1 MGECELKRLFDVV
14 ISGLSIL
21 MLSPLLLLIILLL
34 RITGEGEVFFSQ
46 ERIGKGGSLFYL
58 HKFATMLKDSPNI
71 GSGTLTIQNDPRI
84 LPLGNFL
91 RKTKI
96 NELPQLFNI
105 LKGDMSIVGPRP
117 QSLRNFLAF
126 SEDVQKN
133 IKLISPGLTGLG
145 SIFFSDEEEMLT
157 SAVNHDEFYD
167 SVIMPYKG
175 LLETWYVNNAS
186 FIIDLKIV
194 YVTALKII
202 FPKLKPNLSNF
213 FAGMPDPPKELQ
225 KFQGS

>member
-1 MGECELKRLFDVV
+1 MQRLFDLV

-21 MLSPLLLLIILLL
+21 VLSPLLLPIILLL

-46 ERIGKGGSLFYL
+46 ERMGKGGSLFSL

-71 GSGTLTIQNDPRI
+71 GSGTLTVQNDPRI

-96 NELPQLFNI
+96 NELPQLFNVF
-105 LKGDMSIVGPRP
+105 KGDMSIVGPRP
-117 QSLRNFLAF
+117 QSARNFSAF

-133 IKLISPGLTGLG
+133 IMLVSPGLTGLG
-145 SIFFSDEEEMLT
+145 SIFFSDEEAMLT

-175 LLETWYVNNAS
+175 QLETWYVNHTT
-186 FIIDLKIV
+186 ILIDLKIV

-202 FPKLKPNLSNF
+202 FPKLRLNLSKF
-213 FAGMPDPPKELQ
+213 FDGMPNPPKELQ
-225 KFQGS
+225 KFQVS

>member
-1 MGECELKRLFDVV
+1 MQRLFDLV

-21 MLSPLLLLIILLL
+21 VLSPLLLPIILLL

-46 ERIGKGGSLFYL
+46 ERIGKGGSLFSL

-71 GSGTLTIQNDPRI
+71 GSGTLTVQNDPRI

-96 NELPQLFNI
+96 NELPQLFNVF
-105 LKGDMSIVGPRP
+105 KGDMSIVGPRP
-117 QSLRNFLAF
+117 QSSRNFSAF
-126 SEDVQKN
+126 SEGVQKN
-133 IKLISPGLTGLG
+133 IMLVSPGLTGLG
-145 SIFFSDEEEMLT
+145 SIFFSDEEAMLT
-157 SAVNHDEFYD
+157 SSVNNDEFYD

-175 LLETWYVNNAS
+175 QLETWYVNHTT
-186 FIIDLKIV
+186 ILIDLKIV

-202 FPKLKPNLSNF
+202 FPNLRLNLSKF
-213 FAGMPDPPKELQ
+213 FDGMPNPPKELQ
-225 KFQGS
+225 KFQVS

>member
-1 MGECELKRLFDVV
+1 MQRLFDLV

-21 MLSPLLLLIILLL
+21 VLSPLLLPIILLL

-46 ERIGKGGSLFYL
+46 DRMGKGGSLFSL

-71 GSGTLTIQNDPRI
+71 GSGTLTVQNDPRI

-96 NELPQLFNI
+96 NELPQLFNVF
-105 LKGDMSIVGPRP
+105 KGDMSIVGPRP
-117 QSLRNFLAF
+117 QSARNFSAF

-133 IKLISPGLTGLG
+133 IMLVSPGLTGLG
-145 SIFFSDEEEMLT
+145 SIFFSDEEAMLT
-157 SAVNHDEFYD
+157 SSVNNDEFYD

-175 LLETWYVNNAS
+175 QLETWCVNHTT
-186 FIIDLKIV
+186 ILIDLKIV

-202 FPKLKPNLSNF
+202 FPNLRLNLSKF
-213 FAGMPDPPKELQ
+213 FDGMPNPPKELQ
-225 KFQGS
+225 KFQVS

>member
-1 MGECELKRLFDVV
+1 MQRLFDLV
-14 ISGLSIL
+14 ISGLTIL
-21 MLSPLLLLIILLL
+21 VLSPLLLPIILLL

-46 ERIGKGGSLFYL
+46 DRMGKGGSLFSL

-71 GSGTLTIQNDPRI
+71 GSGTLTVQNDPRI

-96 NELPQLFNI
+96 NELPQLFNVF
-105 LKGDMSIVGPRP
+105 KGDMSIVGPRP
-117 QSLRNFLAF
+117 QSSRNFSAF

-133 IKLISPGLTGLG
+133 IMLVSPGLTGLG
-145 SIFFSDEEEMLT
+145 SIFFSDEEAMLT
-157 SAVNHDEFYD
+157 SSVNNDEFYD

-175 LLETWYVNNAS
+175 QLETWYVNHTT
-186 FIIDLKIV
+186 ILIDLKIV

-202 FPKLKPNLSNF
+202 FPKLRLNLSKF
-213 FAGMPDPPKELQ
+213 FDGMPNPPKELQ
-225 KFQGS
+225 KFQVS

>member
-1 MGECELKRLFDVV
+1 MQRLFDLV

-21 MLSPLLLLIILLL
+21 VLSPLLLPIILLL

-46 ERIGKGGSLFYL
+46 ERMGKGGSLFSL

-71 GSGTLTIQNDPRI
+71 GSGTLTVQNDPRI
-84 LPLGNFL
+84 LPLGKFL

-96 NELPQLFNI
+96 NELPQLFNVF
-105 LKGDMSIVGPRP
+105 KGDMSIVGPRP
-117 QSLRNFLAF
+117 QSSRNFSAF

-133 IKLISPGLTGLG
+133 IILVSPGLTGLG
-145 SIFFSDEEEMLT
+145 SIFFSNEEAMLT

-175 LLETWYVNNAS
+175 QLETWYVNHAT
-186 FIIDLKIV
+186 ILIDLKII

-202 FPKLKPNLSNF
+202 FPKLGLNLSKF
-213 FAGMPDPPKELQ
+213 FDGMPNPPKELQ
-225 KFQGS
+225 KFQVS

>member
-1 MGECELKRLFDVV
+1 MQRLFDLV

-21 MLSPLLLLIILLL
+21 VLSPLLLPIILLL

-46 ERIGKGGSLFYL
+46 DRMGKGGSLFSL

-71 GSGTLTIQNDPRI
+71 GSGTLTVQNDPRI

-96 NELPQLFNI
+96 NELPQLFNVF
-105 LKGDMSIVGPRP
+105 KGDMSIVGPRP
-117 QSLRNFLAF
+117 QSSRNFSAF

-133 IKLISPGLTGLG
+133 IMLVSPGLTGLG
-145 SIFFSDEEEMLT
+145 SIFFSDEEAMLT
-157 SAVNHDEFYD
+157 SSVNNDEFYD

-175 LLETWYVNNAS
+175 QLETWYVNHTT
-186 FIIDLKIV
+186 ILIDLKIV

-202 FPKLKPNLSNF
+202 FPKLRLNLSKF
-213 FAGMPDPPKELQ
+213 FDGMPNPPKELQ
-225 KFQGS
+225 KFQVS

>member
-1 MGECELKRLFDVV
+1 MQRLFDLV
-14 ISGLSIL
+14 ISGFSIL
-21 MLSPLLLLIILLL
+21 VLSPMLLPIILLL

-46 ERIGKGGSLFYL
+46 ERMGKGGSLFSL
-58 HKFATMLKDSPNI
+58 HKFATMLKDSPNM
-71 GSGTLTIQNDPRI
+71 GSGTLTLQDDPRI

-96 NELPQLFNI
+96 NELPQLLNVF
-105 LKGDMSIVGPRP
+105 KGDMSIVGPRP
-117 QSLRNFLAF
+117 QSSRNFSAF

-133 IKLISPGLTGLG
+133 IILVSPGLTGLG
-145 SIFFSDEEEMLT
+145 SIFFSNEEAMLT

-175 LLETWYVNNAS
+175 QLETWYVNHAT
-186 FIIDLKIV
+186 ILIDLKII

-202 FPKLKPNLSNF
+202 FPKLGLNLSKF
-213 FAGMPDPPKELQ
+213 FDGMPNPPKELQ
-225 KFQGS
+225 KFQVS

>member
-1 MGECELKRLFDVV
+1 MQRLFDLV

-21 MLSPLLLLIILLL
+21 VLSPLLLPIILLL

-46 ERIGKGGSLFYL
+46 ERMGKGGSLFSL

-71 GSGTLTIQNDPRI
+71 GSGTLTVQNDPRI

-96 NELPQLFNI
+96 NELPQLFNVF
-105 LKGDMSIVGPRP
+105 KGDMSIVGPRP
-117 QSLRNFLAF
+117 QSSRNFSAF

-133 IKLISPGLTGLG
+133 IILVSPGLTGLG
-145 SIFFSDEEEMLT
+145 SIFFSNEEAMLT

-167 SVIMPYKG
+167 AVIMPYKG
-175 LLETWYVNNAS
+175 QLETWYVDHAT
-186 FIIDLKIV
+186 ILIDLKII

-202 FPKLKPNLSNF
+202 FPKLGLNLSKF
-213 FAGMPDPPKELQ
+213 FDGMPNPPKELQ

>member
-1 MGECELKRLFDVV
+1 MQRLFNLV

-21 MLSPLLLLIILLL
+21 VLSPLLLPIILLL

-46 ERIGKGGSLFYL
+46 DRMGEGGSLFSL

-71 GSGTLTIQNDPRI
+71 GSGTLTVQNDPRI

-96 NELPQLFNI
+96 NELPQLFNVF
-105 LKGDMSIVGPRP
+105 KGDMSIVGPRP
-117 QSLRNFLAF
+117 QSSRNFSAF
-126 SEDVQKN
+126 SEGVQKN
-133 IKLISPGLTGLG
+133 IVLVSPGLTGLG
-145 SIFFSDEEEMLT
+145 SIFFSDEEAMLS

-175 LLETWYVNNAS
+175 QLETWYVNHAT
-186 FIIDLKIV
+186 ILIDLKII
-194 YVTALKII
+194 YLTALKII
-202 FPKLKPNLSNF
+202 FPKRRLNLSKF
-213 FAGMPDPPKELQ
+213 FDGMPNPPKELQ
-225 KFQGS
+225 KFQVS

>member
-1 MGECELKRLFDVV
+1 MRRLFDLV
-14 ISGLSIL
+14 ISGVSIL
-21 MLSPLLLLIILLL
+21 VLSPLLFSIILLL

-46 ERIGKGGSLFYL
+46 ERIGKGGSLFSL

-71 GSGTLTIQNDPRI
+71 GTGTLTVQNDPRI

-96 NELPQLFNI
+96 NELPQLFNV
-105 LKGDMSIVGPRP
+105 LKGDMTIVGPRP
-117 QSLRNFLAF
+117 QSARNFSAF
-126 SEDVQKN
+126 SEDAQKN
-133 IKLISPGLTGLG
+133 IMLVSPGLTGLG
-145 SIFFSDEEEMLT
+145 SIFFSDEESMLT

-175 LLETWYVNNAS
+175 QLETWYVNHVS
-186 FIIDLKIV
+186 ILIDLKVV
-194 YVTALKII
+194 YLTALKII
-202 FPKLKPNLSNF
+202 FPKRKRNLSNF
-213 FAGMPDPPKELQ
+213 FGGIPNPPKELQ

>member
-1 MGECELKRLFDVV
+1 MQRLFDLV

-21 MLSPLLLLIILLL
+21 VLSPLLLPIILLL

-46 ERIGKGGSLFYL
+46 ERMGKGGSLFSL

-71 GSGTLTIQNDPRI
+71 GSGTLTVQNDPRI

-96 NELPQLFNI
+96 NELPQLFNVF
-105 LKGDMSIVGPRP
+105 KGDMSIVGPRP
-117 QSLRNFLAF
+117 QSSRNFSAF

-133 IKLISPGLTGLG
+133 IILVSPGLTGLG
-145 SIFFSDEEEMLT
+145 SIFFSNEEAMLT

-175 LLETWYVNNAS
+175 QLETWYVNHAT
-186 FIIDLKIV
+186 ILIDLKII

-202 FPKLKPNLSNF
+202 FPRLKLNLSKF
-213 FAGMPDPPKELQ
+213 FNEIPSPPEELQ
-225 KFQGS
+225 KFEVS

>member
-1 MGECELKRLFDVV
+1 MQRLFDLF

-21 MLSPLLLLIILLL
+21 VLSPLLLPIILLL

-46 ERIGKGGSLFYL
+46 DRIGKGGSLFSLY
-58 HKFATMLKDSPNI
+58 KFATMLKDSPNI
-71 GSGTLTIQNDPRI
+71 GTGTLTVQNDPRI
-84 LPLGNFL
+84 LPLGHFL

-96 NELPQLFNI
+96 NELPQLFNVF
-105 LKGDMSIVGPRP
+105 KGDMSIVGPRP
-117 QSLRNFLAF
+117 QSSRNFSAF

-133 IKLISPGLTGLG
+133 IMLVSPGLTGLG
-145 SIFFSDEEEMLT
+145 SIFFSDEEAMLT

-175 LLETWYVNNAS
+175 QLETWYANHKT
-186 FIIDLKIV
+186 ILTDLKIV

-202 FPKLKPNLSNF
+202 FPKLRLNLSKF
-213 FAGMPDPPKELQ
+213 FDGIPNPPKELQ
-225 KFQGS
+225 KFQVS

>member
-1 MGECELKRLFDVV
+1 MKRMIDIV

-21 MLSPLLLLIILLL
+21 ILTPLLLPIILLL

-46 ERIGKGGSLFYL
+46 VRIGKGGSSFRL

-71 GSGTLTIQNDPRI
+71 GSGTLTVKNDPRI
-84 LPLGNFL
+84 LPLGHFL

-117 QSLRNFLAF
+117 QSSRNFLAF
-126 SEDVQKN
+126 SEDIQKN
-133 IKLISPGLTGLG
+133 IMLVSPGLTGLG

-157 SAVNHDEFYD
+157 SAVSHDEFYD

-175 LLETWYVNNAS
+175 ELETWYVNNAS
-186 FIIDLKIV
+186 IIIDLKV
-194 YVTALKII
+194 VCVTALKII
-202 FPKLKPNLSNF
+202 FPKLKLNLSNF
-213 FAGMPDPPKELQ
+213 FDGMPNPPKELQ
-225 KFQGS
+225 KFQGR

>member
-1 MGECELKRLFDVV
+1 MLLKKRPLFH
-14 ISGLSIL
+14 
-21 MLSPLLLLIILLL
+21 LLLPIILLL
-34 RITGEGEVFFSQ
+34 RITGEREVFFSQ
-46 ERIGKGGSLFYL
+46 ERMGKGGSLFSL

-71 GSGTLTIQNDPRI
+71 GSGTLTVQNDPRI

-96 NELPQLFNI
+96 NELPQLFNVF
-105 LKGDMSIVGPRP
+105 KGDMSIVGPRP
-117 QSLRNFLAF
+117 QSSRNFSAF

-133 IKLISPGLTGLG
+133 IMLVSPGLTGLG
-145 SIFFSDEEEMLT
+145 SIFFSDEEAMLT

-175 LLETWYVNNAS
+175 QLETWYVNHAS
-186 FIIDLKIV
+186 ILIDLKVV

-202 FPKLKPNLSNF
+202 FPKLRLNLSKF
-213 FAGMPDPPKELQ
+213 FDGMPNPPKELQ
-225 KFQGS
+225 KFQVS

>member
-1 MGECELKRLFDVV
+1 MQRLFDLV

-21 MLSPLLLLIILLL
+21 VLSPLLLPIILLL

-46 ERIGKGGSLFYL
+46 ERMGKGGSLFSL

-71 GSGTLTIQNDPRI
+71 GSGTLTVQNDPRI

-96 NELPQLFNI
+96 NELPQLFNV

-117 QSLRNFLAF
+117 QSSRNFSAF

-133 IKLISPGLTGLG
+133 IMLVSPGLTGLG
-145 SIFFSDEEEMLT
+145 SIFFSDEEAMLT

-175 LLETWYVNNAS
+175 QLETWYVNHAS
-186 FIIDLKIV
+186 ILIDLKVV

-202 FPKLKPNLSNF
+202 FPKLKLNLSNF
-213 FAGMPDPPKELQ
+213 FGGMPNPPKELQ

>member
-1 MGECELKRLFDVV
+1 MQRLFDLV

-21 MLSPLLLLIILLL
+21 VVSPLLLPIILLL

-46 ERIGKGGSLFYL
+46 ERMGKGGSLFSL

-71 GSGTLTIQNDPRI
+71 ASGTLTVQNDPRI

-96 NELPQLFNI
+96 NELPQLFNVF
-105 LKGDMSIVGPRP
+105 KGDMSIVGPRP
-117 QSLRNFLAF
+117 QSSRNFSAL
-126 SEDVQKN
+126 SEGVQKN
-133 IKLISPGLTGLG
+133 IMLVSPGLTGLG
-145 SIFFSDEEEMLT
+145 SIFFSDEEAMLSST
-157 SAVNHDEFYD
+157 VNHDEFYD

-175 LLETWYVNNAS
+175 QLETWYVNHAT
-186 FIIDLKIV
+186 ILIDLKIV

-202 FPKLKPNLSNF
+202 FPKLRLNLSKF
-213 FAGMPDPPKELQ
+213 FNGMPNPPKELQ
-225 KFQGS
+225 KFQVS

>member
-1 MGECELKRLFDVV
+1 MQRLFDLV

-21 MLSPLLLLIILLL
+21 VLSPLLLPIILLL

-46 ERIGKGGSLFYL
+46 ERMGKGGSLFSL
-58 HKFATMLKDSPNI
+58 HKFATMLKNSPNI
-71 GSGTLTIQNDPRI
+71 GSGTLTVQNDPRI

-96 NELPQLFNI
+96 NELPQLFNV

-117 QSLRNFLAF
+117 QSARNFSAF

-133 IKLISPGLTGLG
+133 IMLVSPGLTGLG
-145 SIFFSDEEEMLT
+145 SIFFSDEEAMLT

-175 LLETWYVNNAS
+175 QLETWYVNHAS
-186 FIIDLKIV
+186 ILIDLKVV

-202 FPKLKPNLSNF
+202 FPKLKLNLSNF
-213 FAGMPDPPKELQ
+213 FVGMPNPPKELR

>member
-1 MGECELKRLFDVV
+1 MQRLFDLV

-21 MLSPLLLLIILLL
+21 VLSPLLLPIILLL

-46 ERIGKGGSLFYL
+46 ERMGKGGSLFSL

-71 GSGTLTIQNDPRI
+71 GSGTLTVQNDPRI

-96 NELPQLFNI
+96 NELPQLFNV

-117 QSLRNFLAF
+117 QSARNFSAF

-133 IKLISPGLTGLG
+133 IMLVSPGLTGLG
-145 SIFFSDEEEMLT
+145 SIFFSDEEAMLT

-175 LLETWYVNNAS
+175 QLETWYVNHAS
-186 FIIDLKIV
+186 ILIDLKVV

-202 FPKLKPNLSNF
+202 FPKLKLNLSNF
-213 FAGMPDPPKELQ
+213 FGGMPNPPNELQ

>member
-1 MGECELKRLFDVV
+1 MQRLFDLV

-21 MLSPLLLLIILLL
+21 ILSPLLLPIILLL

-46 ERIGKGGSLFYL
+46 ERMGKGGSLFSL

-71 GSGTLTIQNDPRI
+71 GSGTLTVQNDPRI

-96 NELPQLFNI
+96 NELPQLFNVF
-105 LKGDMSIVGPRP
+105 KGDMSIVGPRP
-117 QSLRNFLAF
+117 QSSRNFSAF

-133 IKLISPGLTGLG
+133 IILVSPGLSGLG
-145 SIFFSDEEEMLT
+145 SIFFSDEEAMLT
-157 SAVNHDEFYD
+157 SSVNNDEFYD

-175 LLETWYVNNAS
+175 QLETWYVNHRT
-186 FIIDLKIV
+186 ILIDLKIV

-202 FPKLKPNLSNF
+202 FPKLRLNLSKF
-213 FAGMPDPPKELQ
+213 FDGMPNPPKELQ
-225 KFQGS
+225 KFQVS

>member
-1 MGECELKRLFDVV
+1 MQRLFDLV

-21 MLSPLLLLIILLL
+21 VLSPLLLPIILLL

-46 ERIGKGGSLFYL
+46 DRMGKGGSLFSL

-71 GSGTLTIQNDPRI
+71 GSGTLTVQNDPRI

-96 NELPQLFNI
+96 NELPQLFNVF
-105 LKGDMSIVGPRP
+105 KGDMSIVGPRP
-117 QSLRNFLAF
+117 QSARNFSAF

-133 IKLISPGLTGLG
+133 IMLVSPGLTGLG
-145 SIFFSDEEEMLT
+145 SIFFSDEEAMLT
-157 SAVNHDEFYD
+157 SSVNNDEFYD

-175 LLETWYVNNAS
+175 QLETWYVNHAT
-186 FIIDLKIV
+186 ILIDLKIV

-202 FPKLKPNLSNF
+202 FPKLSLNLSKF
-213 FAGMPDPPKELQ
+213 FDGMPNPPKELQ

>member
-1 MGECELKRLFDVV
+1 MQRLFDLV

-21 MLSPLLLLIILLL
+21 VLSPLLLPIILLL

-46 ERIGKGGSLFYL
+46 ERMGKGGSLFSL
-58 HKFATMLKDSPNI
+58 HKFATMLKDSPNM
-71 GSGTLTIQNDPRI
+71 GSGTLTVQNDPRI

-96 NELPQLFNI
+96 NELPQLFNVF
-105 LKGDMSIVGPRP
+105 KGDMSIVGPRP
-117 QSLRNFLAF
+117 QSSRNFSAF

-133 IKLISPGLTGLG
+133 IMLVSPGLTGLG
-145 SIFFSDEEEMLT
+145 SIFFSDEEAMLT

-175 LLETWYVNNAS
+175 QLETWYVNHRT
-186 FIIDLKIV
+186 ILIDLKVV

-202 FPKLKPNLSNF
+202 FPKLRLNLSKF
-213 FAGMPDPPKELQ
+213 FDGMPNPPKELQ
-225 KFQGS
+225 KFQVS

>member
-1 MGECELKRLFDVV
+1 MQRLFDLV

-21 MLSPLLLLIILLL
+21 VLSPLLVPISLLL

-46 ERIGKGGSLFYL
+46 DRMGKGGSLFSL

-71 GSGTLTIQNDPRI
+71 GSGTLTVQNDPRI
-84 LPLGNFL
+84 LPLGKFL

-96 NELPQLFNI
+96 NELPQLFNVF
-105 LKGDMSIVGPRP
+105 KGDMSIVGPRP
-117 QSLRNFLAF
+117 QSLRNFSAF

-133 IKLISPGLTGLG
+133 IVLVSPGLTGLG
-145 SIFFSDEEEMLT
+145 SIFFSDEEAMLT
-157 SAVNHDEFYD
+157 SSVNHDEFYD

-175 LLETWYVNNAS
+175 QLETWYVNQATTL
-186 FIIDLKIV
+186 IDLKIV

-202 FPKLKPNLSNF
+202 FPKLRLNF
-213 FAGMPDPPKELQ
+213 SKFFDGMPNPPKELQ
-225 KFQGS
+225 KSQVR

>member
-1 MGECELKRLFDVV
+1 MQRLFDLV

-21 MLSPLLLLIILLL
+21 VLSPLLLPIILLL

-46 ERIGKGGSLFYL
+46 DRMGKGGSLFSL

-71 GSGTLTIQNDPRI
+71 GSGTLTVQNDPRI

-96 NELPQLFNI
+96 NELPQLFNVF
-105 LKGDMSIVGPRP
+105 KGDMSIVGPRP
-117 QSLRNFLAF
+117 QSSRNFSAF

-133 IKLISPGLTGLG
+133 IMLVSPGLTGLG
-145 SIFFSDEEEMLT
+145 SIFFSDEEAMLT
-157 SAVNHDEFYD
+157 SSVNHDEFYD
-167 SVIMPYKG
+167 AVIMPYKG
-175 LLETWYVNNAS
+175 QLETWYVNHRT
-186 FIIDLKIV
+186 ILIDLKIV

-202 FPKLKPNLSNF
+202 FPKLRLNF
-213 FAGMPDPPKELQ
+213 SKFFDGMPNPPKELQ
-225 KFQGS
+225 KFQVS

>member
-1 MGECELKRLFDVV
+1 MQRLFDLV

-21 MLSPLLLLIILLL
+21 VLSPLLLPIILLL

-46 ERIGKGGSLFYL
+46 ERMGKGGSLFSL

-71 GSGTLTIQNDPRI
+71 GSGTLTVQNDPRI

-96 NELPQLFNI
+96 NELPQLFNVF
-105 LKGDMSIVGPRP
+105 KGDMSIVGPRP
-117 QSLRNFLAF
+117 QSSRNFSAF

-133 IKLISPGLTGLG
+133 IMLVSPGLTGLG
-145 SIFFSDEEEMLT
+145 SIFFSNEEAMLT

-175 LLETWYVNNAS
+175 QLETWYVNHAT
-186 FIIDLKIV
+186 ILIDLKII

-202 FPKLKPNLSNF
+202 FPKLGLNLSKF
-213 FAGMPDPPKELQ
+213 FDGMPHPPKELK
-225 KFQGS
+225 KFQVS

>member
-1 MGECELKRLFDVV
+1 MQRLFDLV

-21 MLSPLLLLIILLL
+21 VLSPLLLPIILLL

-46 ERIGKGGSLFYL
+46 ERMGKGGSLFSL
-58 HKFATMLKDSPNI
+58 HKFVTMLKDSPNI
-71 GSGTLTIQNDPRI
+71 GSGTLTVQNDPRI

-96 NELPQLFNI
+96 NELPQLFNVF
-105 LKGDMSIVGPRP
+105 KGDMSIVGPRP
-117 QSLRNFLAF
+117 QSSRNFSAF

-133 IKLISPGLTGLG
+133 IILVSPGLTGLG
-145 SIFFSDEEEMLT
+145 SIFFSNEEAMLT

-175 LLETWYVNNAS
+175 QLETWYVDHAA
-186 FIIDLKIV
+186 ILIDLKII

-202 FPKLKPNLSNF
+202 FPKLGLNLSKF
-213 FAGMPDPPKELQ
+213 FDGMPNPPKELQ
-225 KFQGS
+225 KFQVS

>member
-1 MGECELKRLFDVV
+1 MQRLFDLV

-21 MLSPLLLLIILLL
+21 VLSPLLLPIILLL

-46 ERIGKGGSLFYL
+46 DRMGKGGSLFSL

-71 GSGTLTIQNDPRI
+71 GSGTLTVQNDPRI

-96 NELPQLFNI
+96 NELPQLFNVF
-105 LKGDMSIVGPRP
+105 KGDMSIVGPRP
-117 QSLRNFLAF
+117 QSARNFSAF

-133 IKLISPGLTGLG
+133 ILLVSPGLTGLG
-145 SIFFSDEEEMLT
+145 SIFFSDEEAMLT
-157 SAVNHDEFYD
+157 SSVNNDEFYD

-175 LLETWYVNNAS
+175 QLETWYVNHKT
-186 FIIDLKIV
+186 ILIDLKIV

-202 FPKLKPNLSNF
+202 FPNLRLNLSKF
-213 FAGMPDPPKELQ
+213 FDGIPNPPKELQ
-225 KFQGS
+225 KFQVS

>member
-1 MGECELKRLFDVV
+1 MRRFFDLV

-21 MLSPLLLLIILLL
+21 VLSPLLLPIILLL

-46 ERIGKGGSLFYL
+46 DRMGKGGSLFSL

-71 GSGTLTIQNDPRI
+71 GSGTLTVQNDPRI

-96 NELPQLFNI
+96 NELPQLFNVF
-105 LKGDMSIVGPRP
+105 KGDMSIVGPRP
-117 QSLRNFLAF
+117 QSSRNFSAF

-133 IKLISPGLTGLG
+133 IILVSPGLTGLG
-145 SIFFSDEEEMLT
+145 SIFFSNEEAMLT

-175 LLETWYVNNAS
+175 QLETWYVNHAT
-186 FIIDLKIV
+186 ILIDLKII

-202 FPKLKPNLSNF
+202 FPKLGLNLSKF
-213 FAGMPDPPKELQ
+213 FDGMPNPPKELQ
-225 KFQGS
+225 KFQVS